1 MAGLNASVLIP
12 YHHGIAGISA
22 GLVSTGAL
30 YPLELIKT
38 RMQVFQKDAG
48 YSSTYQSLRSVLRSE
63 GASGLYRGMTPAL
76 LASSGSWGGYF
87 YFYELSKK
95 RKLGLLNSGNANYG
109 DDDPAA
115 AVKNQKLGVTDH
127 LLSGVEAGVMLVF
140 IFNPI
145 FLVKTRLAL
154 QGADPNKAKYRGMVD
169 ALTTIVREEGVKG
182 LYQGLV
188 PALLL
193 TSHGAVQFAAYEYMK
208 EKMTTFG
215 NAETTPA
222 WVKNVVN
229 PLQSLLLGGVSK
241 IIASTSTY
249 PYQVIKSRLQQ
260 RGEKGV
266 YKYKGTFDCAR
277 SLWREGGV
285 PAFFRGIVPNILKV
299 APGAALT
306 FFVYEETLK
315 LLRLSA

>member
-1 MAGLNASVLIP
+1 MNLTSLGP
-12 YHHGIAGISA
+12 YHHLIAGTSA
-22 GLVSTGAL
+22 GLASTSVL

-38 RMQVFQKDAG
+38 RMQVFQKEAG
-48 YSSTYQSLRSVLRSE
+48 YSTTFQSLRSVLKSE
-63 GASGLYRGMTPAL
+63 GTSGLYRGMTPAL
-76 LASSGSWGGYF
+76 VASSGSWGGYF

-95 RKLGLLNSGNANYG
+95 RKLGLLNNGDANYG
-109 DDDPAA
+109 DES
-115 AVKNQKLGVTDH
+115 VKNQKLGVTDH
-127 LLSGVEAGVMLVF
+127 LLSGIEAGVMLVF

-154 QGADPNKAKYRGMVD
+154 QGADPNKAKYRGMYD
-169 ALTTIVREEGVKG
+169 ALSTIVREEGVKG

-188 PALLL
+188 PALFL
-193 TSHGAVQFAAYEYMK
+193 TSHGAVQFASYEYMK
-208 EKMTTFG
+208 EAMTNFS
-215 NAETTPA
+215 NADTTPVWA
-222 WVKNVVN
+222 KNLID

-241 IIASTSTY
+241 IIASTTTY

-260 RGEKGV
+260 RGDKGV
-266 YKYKGTFDCAR
+266 YKYKGTLHCAT

-306 FFVYEETLK
+306 FFVYEQTLK
-315 LLRLSA
+315 ALRAAD